1 LAPVLKI
8 SLPALNDGVDGLC
21 FFAFERADGGGKLA
35 RWQGASQTREPRGEF
50 AAAVAQFAGKG
61 RGVI

>member
-1 LAPVLKI
+1 MRPVLKI

-21 FFAFERADGGGKLA
+21 FFGFERADGGGKLA
-35 RWQGASQTREPRGEF
+35 RWQGASQTCEPRGKF

-61 RGVI
+61 RGAL